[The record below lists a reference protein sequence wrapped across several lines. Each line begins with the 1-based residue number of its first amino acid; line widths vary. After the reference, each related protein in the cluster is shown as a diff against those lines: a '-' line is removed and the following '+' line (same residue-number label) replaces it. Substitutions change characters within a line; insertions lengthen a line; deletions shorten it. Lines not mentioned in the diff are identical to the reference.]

1 MSLLYLAA
9 CGNCDFVPCYVAL
22 CSLCLDYCVLASTFD
37 VLTWRV
43 MPDAGEAA
51 PEELIV
57 PYFAN

>member
-1 MSLLYLAA
+1 MNILPCNHVYILALLLY
-9 CGNCDFVPCYVAL
+9 
-22 CSLCLDYCVLASTFD
+22 SLCLDYCVLASTFD

-43 MPDAGEAA
+43 MPDAGEVA